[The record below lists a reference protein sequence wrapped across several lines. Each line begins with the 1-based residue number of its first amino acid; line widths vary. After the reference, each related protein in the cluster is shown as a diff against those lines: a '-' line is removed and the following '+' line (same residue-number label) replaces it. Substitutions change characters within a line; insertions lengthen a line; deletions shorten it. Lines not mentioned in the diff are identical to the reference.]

1 MELRKKKKNKRLRY
15 LIGGAALAAIAVGVI
30 LNLHDI
36 KRYIKMIR
44 M

>member
-1 MELRKKKKNKRLRY
+1 MNRSEKKKNTNLRY
-15 LIGGAALAAIAVGVI
+15 LVGGAALAAFAAGVL